1 MKPFSSL
8 RLKKK
13 LAPALGSL
21 LLSASLLLSPLP
33 AQAFDWG
40 NAIGSMILVSAQY
53 NMLNKQVSYYDGK
66 GRGEY
71 FNQIRDQEGVN
82 ENPQANAML
91 DRVMTNL
98 TGAIAKTDPS
108 IEQNPYHYFVNDNKK
123 FNAYCTLGH
132 NVSVNIGLF
141 DTLNY
146 NEDEVA
152 FVLGHELGHGEKHDP
167 ANGIKRTFPIA
178 LLAAV
183 AESQSDTLQAIGT
196 SLLANLGS
204 AKLVTLP
211 MERKADE
218 LGFTY
223 ATEAGYNPGA
233 GSALW
238 QRVIEKMGNNRE
250 TFLGTIFMPSDHPNN
265 GSRRD
270 KYTKRM
276 YEYSNKHVNVDKKTG
291 HILLNKQDLGMALAG
306 GSMSSR
312 ERTYLVAGNLARV
325 YHALPQ
331 DKKQEQKVVQPSA
344 RQEADNLYFGDQR
357 IMSLQYGD
365 DGSQWVE
372 KLNAAA
378 AGKKIRL
385 QKQKDAPIMKN
396 EQNREARS

>member
-1 MKPFSSL
+1 MKPFSSFH
-8 RLKKK
+8 LKKK

-21 LLSASLLLSPLP
+21 LLSASLVLSPLT

-71 FNQIRDQEGVN
+71 FDQIKDQEGVN
-82 ENPQANAML
+82 EDPAANAML

-108 IEQNPYHYFVNDNKK
+108 ITQNPYHYFVNDNKK

-146 NEDEVA
+146 NEDEIA

-211 MERKADE
+211 MEKKADE

-276 YEYSNKHVNVDKKTG
+276 YEYSGKHVNVDKKTG
-291 HILLNKQDLGMALAG
+291 HLLLNKQDLGMALAG

-331 DKKQEQKVVQPSA
+331 NKKQDKKVVQPSA
-344 RQEADNLYFGDQR
+344 RTENDNLYFGDQR

-365 DGSQWVE
+365 DGSRWVE
-372 KLNAAA
+372 NLNAAT
-378 AGKKIRL
+378 AGKKVRL
-385 QKQKDAPIMKN
+385 QKQKDTPIMKN